1 MIYLVDCGGA
11 NLQNLEDVF
20 PDQEHFGGTFYRQCR
35 MSADGV
41 PQLAAVFG
49 ECTAGGAYIPA
60 LSDEFVMVA
69 GNASIHLGGPQIVRA
84 AISEVVDRDSLG
96 GALLHATVSGVSDH
110 FAADEHQA
118 IAKLRDM
125 VGALNYPQ
133 PLAGDI
139 RLPRPPLFDASEL
152 PAIVGADL
160 SRPLDQR
167 EIIARVVDGSDFHEF
182 KPLYGE
188 TIVCGFAH
196 IEGLPVGILA
206 NNGVLFSESTL
217 KAVHFI
223 ELCDQRD
230 VPLLFLQNTTGFM
243 VGSEAERGGISK
255 NSAKLVYAVSNARV
269 PRYTL
274 VTGGSYGAG
283 NYGMSGRGFRP
294 RFMFMWPNA
303 RLGGMNPDVGS
314 SVLMDL
320 RRASISR
327 HPATD
332 EELAAYEADL
342 RNMFETK
349 VRPILLHGA
358 PVGRR
363 HYRPGRHAHGPRP
376 LSGHRCNAP
385 GAPRTPTR
393 VSNVS
398 RMDLS
403 SAPRPIRS
411 VLVANRG
418 EIACRIMKTCR
429 RLGLRSVAVYSD
441 ADQHALH
448 VRMADEAHRLGPA
461 AASASYLDF
470 DAVVRAVRVS
480 GADAVHPGYGF
491 LSENPRFVR
500 RCEDEG
506 ILFVGPS
513 SAAVG
518 AMGSKIEAK
527 RIAELVSVPT
537 VPGYH
542 GADQSEAVLEREAQ
556 RIGFPV
562 LIKASAG
569 GGGRGMRRVSDLR
582 DFAAALFSARNEARS
597 AFGDDAVLL
606 EKFVENPRHLEVQ
619 LVGDQHGNIV
629 HLFERDC
636 SVQRNN
642 QKVIEEAPAP
652 NLDDEVRRKLFDRA
666 LTLARAIGYTSA
678 GTVEFVMDAGGSE
691 PYFLE
696 MNTRLQVEHPVTEA
710 ITGVDLVE
718 LQLAVAAG
726 LPLPRRQ
733 DQIAASG
740 HAIEVRIAAERPD
753 LNFQPSVGAF
763 IEVTAPRD
771 LRFDSGIEA
780 RSEVGLH
787 YDSMLAKLV
796 AHGADRR
803 AAHEALT
810 RGLELTGA
818 SSALPPT
825 RRF

>member
-1 MIYLVDCGGA
+1 MAVLRSNANVSSDAARGNAALYAGLLADLHAKYDWALAGGGPKMISRHLARGKILVRDRIDLLIDPLTPFLELSPLAAWGLYENELPSAGIVTGIGTVKGVTCVIIANDATVKGGSFFKETVRKHIRAQDIAIENRLPVIYLVDCGGA

-35 MSADGV
+35 MSADGL

-133 PLAGDI
+133 PLAGDL

-349 VRPILLHGA
+349 SDPYYCTARLWDDGIID
-358 PVGRR
+358 PVDT
-363 HYRPGRHAHGPRP
+363 
-376 LSGHRCNAP
+376 
-385 GAPRTPTR
+385 RT
-393 VSNVS
+393 
-398 RMDLS
+398 
-403 SAPRPIRS
+403 
-411 VLVANRG
+411 VL
-418 EIACRIMKTCR
+418 
-429 RLGLRSVAVYSD
+429 
-441 ADQHALH
+441 ALCL
-448 VRMADEAHRLGPA
+448 AT
-461 AASASYLDF
+461 
-470 DAVVRAVRVS
+470 
-480 GADAVHPGYGF
+480 
-491 LSENPRFVR
+491 
-500 RCEDEG
+500 
-506 ILFVGPS
+506 
-513 SAAVG
+513 G
-518 AMGSKIEAK
+518 AM
-527 RIAELVSVPT
+527 RPPL
-537 VPGYH
+537 
-542 GADQSEAVLEREAQ
+542 REH
-556 RIGFPV
+556 RPV
-562 LIKASAG
+562 Y
-569 GGGRGMRRVSDLR
+569 RM
-582 DFAAALFSARNEARS
+582 
-597 AFGDDAVLL
+597 
-606 EKFVENPRHLEVQ
+606 
-619 LVGDQHGNIV
+619 
-629 HLFERDC
+629 
-636 SVQRNN
+636 
-642 QKVIEEAPAP
+642 
-652 NLDDEVRRKLFDRA
+652 
-666 LTLARAIGYTSA
+666 
-678 GTVEFVMDAGGSE
+678 
-691 PYFLE
+691 
-696 MNTRLQVEHPVTEA
+696 
-710 ITGVDLVE
+710 
-718 LQLAVAAG
+718 
-726 LPLPRRQ
+726 
-733 DQIAASG
+733 
-740 HAIEVRIAAERPD
+740 
-753 LNFQPSVGAF
+753 
-763 IEVTAPRD
+763 
-771 LRFDSGIEA
+771 
-780 RSEVGLH
+780 
-787 YDSMLAKLV
+787 
-796 AHGADRR
+796 
-803 AAHEALT
+803 
-810 RGLELTGA
+810 
-818 SSALPPT
+818 
-825 RRF
+825 